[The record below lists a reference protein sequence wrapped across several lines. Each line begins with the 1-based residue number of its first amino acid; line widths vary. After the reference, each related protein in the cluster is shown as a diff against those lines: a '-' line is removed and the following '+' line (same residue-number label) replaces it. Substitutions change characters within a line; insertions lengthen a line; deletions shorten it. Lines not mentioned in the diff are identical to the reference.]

1 MLTMIKEGL
10 LNKINQLDIE
20 VSENYPHDNM
30 INKDEVIRLIK
41 EYVVTSGDD
50 EIKYQVEWKNDRT
63 KEHNK
68 HGVFNTFEEAID
80 SIYDWWEKNNFKPP
94 YIRRWT
100 EDRVTAIDYGF
111 HNMFY
116 YIVEYSM

>member
-1 MLTMIKEGL
+1 MLTMTKEDL

-68 HGVFNTFEEAID
+68 HGVFDTFDEAMD
-80 SIYDWWEKNNFKPP
+80 SIYDWWELNNFKPP

-100 EDRVTAIDYGF
+100 EDGITTIDYGF
-111 HNMFY
+111 HHMFY
-116 YIVEYSM
+116 YIVECPM

>member
-1 MLTMIKEGL
+1 MNKEDL

-41 EYVVTSGDD
+41 EYVVTSGGND

-68 HGVFNTFEEAID
+68 HGVFNTFEEAMD
-80 SIYDWWEKNNFKPP
+80 SIYDWWEANEFTPP

-100 EDRVTAIDYGF
+100 KDGVTTIDYGL

-116 YIVEYSM
+116 YIVECSM

>member
-1 MLTMIKEGL
+1 MTKEGL

-30 INKDEVIRLIK
+30 INKDEVIKLIK
-41 EYVVTSGDD
+41 EYVVTGDD
-50 EIKYQVEWKNDRT
+50 EIKYQVEWKNDIT

-68 HGVFNTFEEAID
+68 HGVFDTFEEAMD
-80 SIYDWWEKNNFKPP
+80 SIYEWWEENNFNPP

-100 EDRVTAIDYGF
+100 KDGVTTIDYGL
-111 HNMFY
+111 HDMFY
-116 YIVEYSM
+116 YIVECSM

>member
-1 MLTMIKEGL
+1 MIKEDL

-30 INKDEVIRLIK
+30 INKDEVIRLIE
-41 EYVVTSGDD
+41 EYVVAISGDD
-50 EIKYQVEWKNDRT
+50 ETKYQVEWKNDRT
-63 KEHNK
+63 KEHSK
-68 HGVFNTFEEAID
+68 HGVFDTYEEALD
-80 SIYDWWEKNNFKPP
+80 SIYEWWEANSFNPP

-100 EDRVTAIDYGF
+100 KDGVTTIDYGS

-116 YIVEYSM
+116 YIVEV